1 MSVILSNYEK
11 NIRTRS
17 FFRYL
22 VGLYPRY
29 RKYLKCSKIIRIAR
43 RKGAI
48 IGENV
53 TMPYSLAKRA
63 NSNLIVGNNT
73 SIQTDKI
80 DLRSKVI
87 IGNNVIIGSQV
98 EIITASHNVDSVDWE
113 HKYYGIEIEDFC
125 WLATRTFVL
134 PSCRKVGYG
143 SVCAAGS
150 VVVKNVEDMSII
162 SGNPAKL
169 IRKRQVVHTDLC
181 VESLLGNDYK
191 AYVSAYKN
199 K

>member
-1 MSVILSNYEK
+1 MSIIVSNYEK
-11 NIRTRS
+11 NIRARS

-29 RKYLKCSKIIRIAR
+29 RKHLKCSKSIRIAR
-43 RKGAI
+43 RNGAI

-53 TMPYSLAKRA
+53 SMPLSLAKRA
-63 NSNLIVGNNT
+63 NSNLVVGNNT
-73 SIQTDKI
+73 SIQTDMI

-113 HKYYGIEIEDFC
+113 HKYYGVEIEDFC
-125 WLATRTFVL
+125 WLATRALIL
-134 PSCRKVGYG
+134 PSCRKIGYG

-162 SGNPAKL
+162 SGNPAKS
-169 IRKRQVVHTDLC
+169 IRRREVVHTDLC

-191 AYVSAYKN
+191 AYFNAYNN